1 MSLDKDKHTST
12 DPALSAWHDR
22 LASLE
27 REPDTALWER
37 ITADLPAVQ
46 PRRSRWR
53 LWPVAT
59 AAAALVGLVV
69 GLSLRPEPPA
79 ANPSTVAESPALPQT
94 MEAAAPAPVAGVA
107 AQFALAAPTTAFEL
121 PPPPVAVQKAVA
133 AATPTAPRV
142 NTSGPLQPVQ
152 TTDIGPIH
160 PYEQGL
166 QLFATANYCQSH
178 VHLNEARKHVCARE
192 PLDQINQL
200 MSYIESR
207 VSSECLC
214 LAYEEACR

>member
-1 MSLDKDKHTST
+1 MSRDKQPST
-12 DPALSAWHDR
+12 DPALTAWHDR

-27 REPDTALWER
+27 REPDTELWGR
-37 ITADLPAVQ
+37 IAADLPAVQ
-46 PRRSRWR
+46 PRRRWR

-69 GLSLRPEPPA
+69 GLSLRPMPPA
-79 ANPSTVAESPALPQT
+79 ANPSTVAESPATPQEI
-94 MEAAAPAPVAGVA
+94 EAAVSAPAVVLATQFPLAAPA
-107 AQFALAAPTTAFEL
+107 TASEL
-121 PPPPVAVQKAVA
+121 IARPLEVKQTASAVA
-133 AATPTAPRV
+133 PAAPRV
-142 NTSGPLQPVQ
+142 NSSGLLQPVQ